1 MAKGEKR
8 FSVGN
13 RKTKRFDNDPVPAG
27 EHTLV
32 VGKGWE
38 VRAAGKESKSGLRY
52 VNGYFVVPEVAEGKR
67 QYHMFFIDMSE
78 GSDGTAMV
86 DRQGG
91 VTEFI
96 KALGLTDIPVS
107 VIQMKKKDGT
117 TVDVLNP
124 KQLCDWLNSLDG
136 TELRGKT
143 KLEKR
148 NDDPDTKQS
157 RIDFFIEAD
166 ESAEDDDGGGLEDE
180 DETDLDADEEESD
193 EEESD
198 DEDADEESDDIDE
211 DESEDDEE
219 ESDDEETDEDED
231 EEEPEEKPAP
241 KKGKGKPAP
250 KPEPKKA
257 PASKKKG
264 KK

>member
-13 RKTKRFDNDPVPAG
+13 RKTKRYENDPVPAG

-38 VRAAGKESKSGLRY
+38 VRAAGPNSKSGLRY
-52 VNGYFVVPEVAEGKR
+52 VNGYFTVPEVAEGKR
-67 QYHMFFIDMSE
+67 QYHMFFIDMSP
-78 GSDGTAMV
+78 GSDDVAMV

-96 KALGLTDIPVS
+96 KALGLSDIPVG
-107 VIQMKKKDGT
+107 VVQMKKKDGT

-136 TELRGKT
+136 TELRGKV

-148 NDDPDTKQS
+148 QDDPDTKQS
-157 RIDFFIEAD
+157 RIDFFVEAD
-166 ESAEDDDGGGLEDE
+166 ESASDEDGGGLEDE
-180 DETDLDADEEESD
+180 DETDLDEDEAEESEESD
-193 EEESD
+193 EDS
-198 DEDADEESDDIDE
+198 IDE
-211 DESEDDEE
+211 
-219 ESDDEETDEDED
+219 DDEETDDDEDEDEDEAD
-231 EEEPEEKPAP
+231 EEEPEEEEEKPAKKKAKP
-241 KKGKGKPAP
+241 KV
-250 KPEPKKA
+250 KKA
-257 PASKKKG
+257 PAAKKKG